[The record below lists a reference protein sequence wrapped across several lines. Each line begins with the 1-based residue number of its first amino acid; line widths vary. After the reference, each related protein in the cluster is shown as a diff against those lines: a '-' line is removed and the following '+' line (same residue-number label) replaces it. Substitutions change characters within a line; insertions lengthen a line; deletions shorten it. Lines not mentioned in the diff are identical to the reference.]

1 MARIVVAVGAV
12 IVDDKDRVLLVK
24 HVPERNG
31 FWQGKWIC
39 PGGTLELGESIVE
52 GIIRE
57 VKEETNLDI
66 ELTTLLPPFERIV
79 KSDSKTTLHV
89 IYIDS
94 LARLVRGEFQ
104 PGSDVGEGIW
114 VSREELPEIWDE
126 LHRDTQKLLEIANV
140 IRSKAVEGASIGPLP
155 LIT

>member
-1 MARIVVAVGAV
+1 MVRIIVAVGAV
-12 IVDDKDRVLLVK
+12 IVDEKERVLLVK

-39 PGGTLELGESIVE
+39 PGGTLELGESIGE

-57 VKEETNLDI
+57 VKEETDLDI
-66 ELTTLLPPFERIV
+66 ELDTLLPPFERIV
-79 KSDSKTTLHV
+79 KSDGETTLHV

-94 LARLVRGEFQ
+94 LARLVGGELR

-114 VSREELPEIWDE
+114 VSREELPEIWGE
-126 LHRDTQKLLEIANV
+126 LHRDTQKLLEIAKV
-140 IRSKAVEGASIGPLP
+140 C
-155 LIT
+155 

>member
-1 MARIVVAVGAV
+1 MVRIIVAVGAV
-12 IVDDKDRVLLVK
+12 IVDEKERVLLVK

-39 PGGTLELGESIVE
+39 PGGTLELGESIGE

-57 VKEETNLDI
+57 VKEETDLDI
-66 ELTTLLPPFERIV
+66 ELDTLLPPFERIV
-79 KSDSKTTLHV
+79 KSDGETTLHV

-94 LARLVRGEFQ
+94 LARLVGGELR

-126 LHRDTQKLLEIANV
+126 LHRDTQKLLEIAKV
-140 IRSKAVEGASIGPLP
+140 FSIAR
-155 LIT
+155 

>member
-1 MARIVVAVGAV
+1 MVRIIVAVGAV
-12 IVDDKDRVLLVK
+12 IVDEKERVLLVK

-39 PGGTLELGESIVE
+39 PGGTLELGESIGD

-57 VKEETNLDI
+57 VKEETDLDI
-66 ELTTLLPPFERIV
+66 ELDTLLPPFERIV
-79 KSDSKTTLHV
+79 KSDGETTLHV

-94 LARLVRGEFQ
+94 LARLVGGELR

-126 LHRDTQKLLEIANV
+126 LHRDTQKLLEIAKV
-140 IRSKAVEGASIGPLP
+140 F
-155 LIT
+155 

>member
-1 MARIVVAVGAV
+1 MVRIIVAVGAV
-12 IVDDKDRVLLVK
+12 IVDEKERVLLVK

-39 PGGTLELGESIVE
+39 PGGTLELGESIGE

-57 VKEETNLDI
+57 VKEETDLDI
-66 ELTTLLPPFERIV
+66 ELDTLLPPFERIV
-79 KSDSKTTLHV
+79 KSDGETTLHV

-94 LARLVRGEFQ
+94 LARLVGGELR

-114 VSREELPEIWDE
+114 VSREELPEIWEE
-126 LHRDTQKLLEIANV
+126 LHRDTQKLLEIAKV
-140 IRSKAVEGASIGPLP
+140 C
-155 LIT
+155 

>member
-1 MARIVVAVGAV
+1 MVRIIVAVGAV
-12 IVDDKDRVLLVK
+12 IVDEKERVLLVK

-39 PGGTLELGESIVE
+39 PGGTLELGESIGE

-57 VKEETNLDI
+57 VKEETDLDI
-66 ELTTLLPPFERIV
+66 ELDTLLPPFERIV
-79 KSDSKTTLHV
+79 KSDGEITLHV

-94 LARLVRGEFQ
+94 LARLVGGELR

-114 VSREELPEIWDE
+114 VSREELPEIWEE
-126 LHRDTQKLLEIANV
+126 LHSDTQKLLEIAKV
-140 IRSKAVEGASIGPLP
+140 C
-155 LIT
+155 

>member
-1 MARIVVAVGAV
+1 MVRIMVAVGAV
-12 IVDDKDRVLLVK
+12 IVDEKERVLLVK

-39 PGGTLELGESIVE
+39 PGGSLELGESIGE

-57 VKEETNLDI
+57 VKEETDLDI
-66 ELTTLLPPFERIV
+66 ELDTLLPPFERIV
-79 KSDSKTTLHV
+79 KSDGETTLHV

-94 LARLVRGEFQ
+94 LARVVAGEFR
-104 PGSDVGEGIW
+104 PASDVGEGIW

-126 LHRDTQKLLEIANV
+126 LHRDTQKLLEIAKV
-140 IRSKAVEGASIGPLP
+140 ASCKTVEGAIIGPLSP
-155 LIT
+155 IT

>member
-1 MARIVVAVGAV
+1 
-12 IVDDKDRVLLVK
+12 LLVK

-39 PGGTLELGESIVE
+39 PGGTLELGESIGE

-57 VKEETNLDI
+57 VKEETDLDI
-66 ELTTLLPPFERIV
+66 ELDTLLPPFERIV
-79 KSDSKTTLHV
+79 KSDGETTLHV

-94 LARLVRGEFQ
+94 LARLVGGELR

-114 VSREELPEIWDE
+114 VSREELPEIWEE
-126 LHRDTQKLLEIANV
+126 LHSDTQKLLEIAKV
-140 IRSKAVEGASIGPLP
+140 C
-155 LIT
+155 

>member
-1 MARIVVAVGAV
+1 MVRIIVAVGAV
-12 IVDDKDRVLLVK
+12 IVDEKERVLLVK

-39 PGGTLELGESIVE
+39 PGGILELGESIGE

-57 VKEETNLDI
+57 VKEETDLDI
-66 ELTTLLPPFERIV
+66 ELDTLLPPFERIV
-79 KSDSKTTLHV
+79 KSDGETTLHV

-94 LARLVRGEFQ
+94 LARLVGREFI

-126 LHRDTQKLLEIANV
+126 LHRDTQKLLEIAKV
-140 IRSKAVEGASIGPLP
+140 FSIAR
-155 LIT
+155 

>member
-1 MARIVVAVGAV
+1 MVRIIVAVGAV
-12 IVDDKDRVLLVK
+12 IVDEKERVLLVK

-39 PGGTLELGESIVE
+39 PGGTLELGESIGD

-57 VKEETNLDI
+57 VKEETDLDI
-66 ELTTLLPPFERIV
+66 ELDTLLPPFERIV
-79 KSDSKTTLHV
+79 KSDGETTLHV

-94 LARLVRGEFQ
+94 LARLVGGELR

-126 LHRDTQKLLEIANV
+126 LHRDTQKLLEIAKV
-140 IRSKAVEGASIGPLP
+140 FSIAR
-155 LIT
+155 

>member
-1 MARIVVAVGAV
+1 MVRIIVAVGAV
-12 IVDDKDRVLLVK
+12 IVDEKERVLLVK

-39 PGGTLELGESIVE
+39 PGGTLELGESIGE

-57 VKEETNLDI
+57 VKEETDLDI
-66 ELTTLLPPFERIV
+66 ELDTLLPPFERIV
-79 KSDSKTTLHV
+79 KSDGETTLHV

-94 LARLVRGEFQ
+94 LARLVGGEFR
-104 PGSDVGEGIW
+104 PRSDVGEGIW

-126 LHRDTQKLLEIANV
+126 LHRDTQKLLEIAKV
-140 IRSKAVEGASIGPLP
+140 FSIVR
-155 LIT
+155 